1 MTLEQAIKEN
11 PYDPNRG
18 NLSAYCRYLRY
29 NVDDFYTKTNDEVKT
44 IFKDQTVRDMIKSKI
59 TMNEC
64 RLVMGLNPIDF
75 PSSKDG
81 GKQL

>member
-11 PYDPNRG
+11 PYDPNKG

-44 IFKDQTVRDMIKSKI
+44 KIKDYMESED
-59 TMNEC
+59 
-64 RLVMGLNPIDF
+64 
-75 PSSKDG
+75 KDG
-81 GKQL
+81 RYKIGC